1 MTINIGAIAAAVS
14 TVTQN
19 SVDYSSKPAPLIY
32 RAKNWN
38 ERSCEISYMAWDQ
51 LNSQIWID
59 TELKVS
65 ADKGVWKSLTPEQQ
79 EVYKKALGGLTLLD
93 TEQADTG
100 MPLIG
105 LAVTDHQQKAT
116 IANMAYMENI
126 HTKSY
131 STIFTTLLEK
141 FQIDEVF
148 RWVDQN
154 KYLQWKA
161 NRIVMYYENIDRRDP
176 VSIYLAMV
184 ASVFLESF
192 LFYSGF
198 FYPLYLAGQS
208 MMTNSAE
215 MIKLILR
222 DESVHGLYI
231 GQLAQKIFVTLT
243 PEEQEHVMKE
253 TYALLEDLMENE
265 IKYTN
270 ELYTSIGLNHDVREF
285 LKYNANKALMN
296 LGLDEYYQHEPV
308 NPIILNGLSVDTD
321 THDFFSQKGNGYV
334 KANVEEL
341 SDDDFEFDF

>member
-1 MTINIGAIAAAVS
+1 MINEIE
-14 TVTQN
+14 TVELATEN
-19 SVDYSSKPAPLIY
+19 TNKHLPIRIH

-38 ERSCEISYMAWDQ
+38 EQSCEVSYMAWTQ
-51 LNSQIWID
+51 LNEQTWID
-59 TELKVS
+59 TEIDVAL
-65 ADKGVWKSLTPEQQ
+65 DKDVWKSLSSEQKD
-79 EVYKKALGGLTLLD
+79 VYKKALGGLTLLD
-93 TEQADTG
+93 TEQADIG
-100 MPLIG
+100 MPMIG
-105 LAVTDHQQKAT
+105 FAVTDAQQKST
-116 IANMAYMENI
+116 ISQMGYMENV

-148 RWVDQN
+148 RWVETN

-161 NRIVMYYENIDRRDP
+161 SRIVSYYENIRRADP
-176 VSIYLAMV
+176 VSIYMAMV

-208 MMTNSAE
+208 MMTHSAE

-231 GQLAQKIFVTLT
+231 GQLAQKIYVTLT
-243 PEEQEHVMKE
+243 PEQQESVNKQMY
-253 TYALLEDLMENE
+253 TLLDELMENE

-270 ELYTSIGLNHDVREF
+270 ELYTAIGLNHDVREF

-296 LGLDEYYQHEPV
+296 LGFDGYYDHEPI

-321 THDFFSQKGNGYV
+321 NHDFFSQKGNGYV

-341 SDDDFEFDF
+341 SDDDFNFDF